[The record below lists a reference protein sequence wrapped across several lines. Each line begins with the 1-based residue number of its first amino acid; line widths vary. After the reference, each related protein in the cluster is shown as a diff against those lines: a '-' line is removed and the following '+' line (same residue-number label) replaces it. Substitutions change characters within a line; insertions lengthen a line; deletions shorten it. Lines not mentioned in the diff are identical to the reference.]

1 MIYSP
6 RMRPGVR
13 APRVN
18 VLGRISVLVKLENGR
33 QVSGKLQ
40 TVSVSGGL
48 VQVPTYLE
56 ERTKIILTIPV
67 GINLVRPH
75 AETLF
80 PMRSAN
86 GYLQPFRF
94 TRICTEERQML
105 ETEIAELLKQ
115 TAARSTATLG
125 TGVRPRSFYLE
136 SF

>member
-18 VLGRISVLVKLENGR
+18 VQGRISVLVKLENGR

-40 TVSVSGGL
+40 TVSASGGL
-48 VQVPTYLE
+48 VQIPTYLE

-80 PMRSAN
+80 PMWCAN

-94 TRICTEERQML
+94 TRIWAEERQML
-105 ETEIAELLKQ
+105 EAEIAELLKQ
-115 TAARSTATLG
+115 TVAGSTATQG

>member
-18 VLGRISVLVKLENGR
+18 VQGRISVLVKLENGR

-56 ERTKIILTIPV
+56 ERSKIVLTIPV
-67 GINLVRPH
+67 GNNLVRPH

-80 PMRSAN
+80 PMWSAN

-94 TRICTEERQML
+94 TRIWTEERQML
-105 ETEIAELLKQ
+105 EAEISELLNQ
-115 TAARSTATLG
+115 TVARSTATRV
-125 TGVRPRSFYLE
+125 TGFRPRNFYLE